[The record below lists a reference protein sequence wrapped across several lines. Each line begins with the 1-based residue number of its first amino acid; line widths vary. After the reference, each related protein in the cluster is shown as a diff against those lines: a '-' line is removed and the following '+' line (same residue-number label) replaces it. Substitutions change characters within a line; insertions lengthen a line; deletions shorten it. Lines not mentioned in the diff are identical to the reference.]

1 MRTYKSHIFTLIII
15 FFNCYAFSQNTGSPY
30 SLNELGEINFLGNVS
45 NISMGGVNSL
55 IDSLAGYLI
64 DEVISST
71 LKGSYSCPARVGWMM
86 QRQVAREL
94 SLPDP

>member
-1 MRTYKSHIFTLIII
+1 MRTHRSHLLTFIII

-55 IDSLAGYLI
+55 IDSIEFNAVDGFDRL
-64 DEVISST
+64 
-71 LKGSYSCPARVGWMM
+71 
-86 QRQVAREL
+86 ARET
-94 SLPDP
+94 